1 MLVLF
6 KADRR
11 YCGLMLVGF
20 LLAGCATWT
29 GHGVTIDPQQKLRIA
44 VLPVQSDVEIKS
56 LNDIETVPESAKE
69 IPDEKERIRQEMQ
82 RVTEAMTRS
91 IETRLHDSPYFEVV
105 PHDKVAEALA
115 SRTDRPANASRSADQ
130 IKEIGRALNA
140 QAVLTVLLS
149 SYGRLKRK
157 WVAYLIGTGVAE
169 GVVEGVV
176 VGGAI
181 RNVWVG
187 LIVAAEEIGQE
198 VLTWGGGSYLFNMY
212 YAPVTL
218 EGELISSSDGGTVWS
233 HTTFD
238 SIDRKAL
245 KKLPEEERKK
255 KEVQLKVTAEKAERD
270 LVEDLEKAAKKSIR
284 KNPSNQSKDSLQ

>member
-1 MLVLF
+1 
-6 KADRR
+6 
-11 YCGLMLVGF
+11 MLVGF

-44 VLPVQSDVEIKS
+44 VLPVQSDLEIKS
-56 LNDIETVPESAKE
+56 LNDIETVPESTKE
-69 IPDEKERIRQEMQ
+69 IPGEKERIRQEMQ
-82 RVTEAMTRS
+82 RVTEDMTRS
-91 IETRLHDSPYFEVV
+91 IETRLNDSPYFEVI
-105 PHDKVAEALA
+105 PHDKVAEALS
-115 SRTDRPANASRSADQ
+115 SRTDRPATVPRSADR
-130 IKEIGRALNA
+130 IKEIGRTLNA
-140 QAVLTVLLS
+140 QAVLNVRLS

-187 LIVAAEEIGQE
+187 LAVAAEEIGQE

-255 KEVQLKVTAEKAERD
+255 KEVQLKVTAEKAEKD